1 MLNKDAKV
9 TEEALSP
16 PKSGDTPTGEADTDK
31 CQAQN
36 GEATTALITFEEGE
50 QVSSIANTTGE
61 KNSHENVAEAKNSD
75 TEVAEVR
82 GSEASKAEVQIP
94 EISTTDV
101 SSSETVMVQV
111 ESSEMNSAQ
120 VNDSLETKAEVKNS
134 HTSVEEVKQPDVSMS
149 EVRNTGDKVTE
160 VIISD
165 VSVGEVKISDTNSTP
180 KSISPEGESGGGSE
194 NAGVSANENVQPV
207 VTETPTPSASE
218 PLIEI
223 SDDGSWDMK
232 PQHELEAAGA
242 PRESTGALEGSLY
255 ENQTATVE
263 DEAKCAADAAATP
276 VPVAVCPPKPLPRKL
291 ETAAA
296 AKLEESAQSEEAQNG
311 ATILEAVADLC
322 VGLKTLD
329 NAKPYK
335 DGEEPPTETPADPQH
350 APPPPPFRF
359 GKFPKDVVYDSILEN
374 KNKTKSYWEQRMLCV
389 ADGECA
395 PKVVDAVAKSP
406 AVAKIAME
414 LREMRER
421 EEELRRARLA
431 LQLPLPLTDSCSE
444 YGSEDSMV
452 SPPGYSHQRTDSMS
466 SGHSSGS
473 DFGRRRVTVK
483 PLDEPDS
490 ESETPAYKRTQ
501 KETPIEREIRLAR
514 EREEELRREKGLP
527 PLNTPTTPKA
537 EFRFLHKT
545 LSSSEQQHT
554 QPPRPATTRIQQEI
568 DEAVQRERELK
579 EANGIQTSDE
589 NIVHKRS
596 QTPDAVNSS
605 TEEKESDPNS
615 FSSSN
620 NLSDSLNDGEPSAQA
635 VPTKRSQSSSPSL
648 NNSPFASPTHR
659 FSSGGGQKGLMQ
671 RFYASH
677 GRMRIYAAPR
687 NTVPVVVSPP
697 SVSPVHNQPP
707 IQRKIIDINSG
718 NDSQDSD
725 EDLVKT
731 PVRKGY
737 QSAEEK
743 IQAELQEMQKREEE
757 LRLLRAKLFAQSQP
771 NLLSIGS
778 IEEEEINHINGDG
791 GKQTL
796 QSAQSIP
803 NLLDSDDSL
812 DVSQDPASQKFQKNS
827 PRKRSALIAEWESR
841 IQKYSEH

>member
-1 MLNKDAKV
+1 MVGRVFAKQV
-9 TEEALSP
+9 KPGAAMETSMVAQELATAP
-16 PKSGDTPTGEADTDK
+16 RVFCFGISGNFIYG
-31 CQAQN
+31 N
-36 GEATTALITFEEGE
+36 
-50 QVSSIANTTGE
+50 N
-61 KNSHENVAEAKNSD
+61 NRAEAVNMTNKLSTDIENINIREFTD
-75 TEVAEVR
+75 LL
-82 GSEASKAEVQIP
+82 SEKKFGMI
-94 EISTTDV
+94 
-101 SSSETVMVQV
+101 
-111 ESSEMNSAQ
+111 
-120 VNDSLETKAEVKNS
+120 
-134 HTSVEEVKQPDVSMS
+134 KQ
-149 EVRNTGDKVTE
+149 
-160 VIISD
+160 
-165 VSVGEVKISDTNSTP
+165 
-180 KSISPEGESGGGSE
+180 SP
-194 NAGVSANENVQPV
+194 
-207 VTETPTPSASE
+207 
-218 PLIEI
+218 
-223 SDDGSWDMK
+223 
-232 PQHELEAAGA
+232 
-242 PRESTGALEGSLY
+242 SLY
-255 ENQTATVE
+255 ESDNISGP
-263 DEAKCAADAAATP
+263 DS
-276 VPVAVCPPKPLPRKL
+276 PRS
-291 ETAAA
+291 EC
-296 AKLEESAQSEEAQNG
+296 ES
-311 ATILEAVADLC
+311 
-322 VGLKTLD
+322 VG
-329 NAKPYK
+329 
-335 DGEEPPTETPADPQH
+335 
-350 APPPPPFRF
+350 
-359 GKFPKDVVYDSILEN
+359 
-374 KNKTKSYWEQRMLCV
+374 M
-389 ADGECA
+389 
-395 PKVVDAVAKSP
+395 
-406 AVAKIAME
+406 
-414 LREMRER
+414 
-421 EEELRRARLA
+421 
-431 LQLPLPLTDSCSE
+431 
-444 YGSEDSMV
+444 EDS
-452 SPPGYSHQRTDSMS
+452 
-466 SGHSSGS
+466 
-473 DFGRRRVTVK
+473 
-483 PLDEPDS
+483 
-490 ESETPAYKRTQ
+490 
-501 KETPIEREIRLAR
+501 
-514 EREEELRREKGLP
+514 
-527 PLNTPTTPKA
+527 
-537 EFRFLHKT
+537 FRFLHKT

-605 TEEKESDPNS
+605 TEERESDPNS

-635 VPTKRSQSSSPSL
+635 VPTKRYQSSSPSL

-743 IQAELQEMQKREEE
+743 IQAELQEMKKREEE

-841 IQKYSEH
+841 IQKNSEH